1 MGGAWR
7 STMQRAAGQ
16 FSAALSWLGNRAAND
31 VGILLYHRL
40 AERVPGIEEPS
51 INVTPAQFRSQL
63 AGLLQR
69 GYHFWPLSRL
79 LDEVESGRHA
89 FPAQVA
95 VLTFDDGHQSVFTE
109 GFPILQELQIPAT
122 IFVNTA
128 FLDSTDP
135 FPFDRWGL
143 RHREQLS
150 AAAYR
155 PLRSSE
161 CEEMLASGDIE
172 LGAHTHT
179 HGDFRGRAN
188 AFQDDLQQSVDLL
201 NERFGVQ
208 RPSFAFPFGR
218 RSLGYVSQELTEAA
232 RRTGVRCALTTDV
245 ALVSADSDPFGWGRF
260 NIYDWDTPAT
270 ITARL
275 RGWYAW
281 APRIQDR
288 LVRWT
293 GRAAGA
299 LP

>member
-1 MGGAWR
+1 MEGVWR

-31 VGILLYHRL
+31 IGVLLYHRL
-40 AERVPGIEEPS
+40 ADRVSGLAEPT
-51 INVTPAQFRSQL
+51 INVTPSQFCQQL
-63 AGLLQR
+63 SGLQQR
-69 GYHFWPLSRL
+69 GYQFWPLSRI
-79 LDEVESGRHA
+79 LDEVEAGRSSL
-89 FPAQVA
+89 PAQVA

-109 GFPILQELQIPAT
+109 GFPILRELQIPAT

-143 RHREQLS
+143 QYREKLPG
-150 AAAYR
+150 AAYR
-155 PLRSSE
+155 PLQWSQ
-161 CEEMLASGDIE
+161 CQEMLDSGLIE

-179 HGDFRGRAN
+179 HGDFRGRPAD
-188 AFQDDLQQSVDLL
+188 FQDDLQQSIDILR
-201 NERFGVQ
+201 ERLGVQ

-218 RSLGYVSQELTEAA
+218 RSLGYVSEELIAAA
-232 RRTGVRCALTTDV
+232 RRTCVRCALTTDV
-245 ALVSADSDPFGWGRF
+245 ALVSANSDPFGWGRF

-281 APRIQDR
+281 APRFQDR

-299 LP
+299 TP